1 MPDERDHEDV
11 LNQFWN
17 RLGAGEQPTVEAG
30 LTPEEMAVVH
40 LFHQAGTAPLPG
52 CSPEAA
58 WPRILARIEG
68 TNVAKQHPVTLPHT
82 PSISSPTMLPN
93 GHAVG
98 RPVPSRRIT
107 PARSAGRWAWGQW
120 GTAAL
125 LLLTLVTSVVVFGR
139 VRNAPPERSASL
151 PAVVTTPTPEAPLEI
166 LFSAMLPAEMV
177 PAEPGDRTFNAWHAT
192 LDPGARVPITGQIP
206 GPLITHVVVGELT
219 LRVDGPLEIYR
230 SGNGWSQV
238 ETVPPGTEVVLA
250 LGDTAVYAYET
261 PAEYANLGTSPVHVV
276 GGDLGVGV
284 VPGAPMPL
292 TFVDYGEKYP
302 LSALPPGPVQVTL
315 VRATLAPDGTVPA
328 PPSGS
333 LVLAVGATEGIS
345 IGENAD
351 GSLRNIQP
359 REITAYVLTL
369 TPAGSASRTLTT

>member
-1 MPDERDHEDV
+1 
-11 LNQFWN
+11 
-17 RLGAGEQPTVEAG
+17 
-30 LTPEEMAVVH
+30 
-40 LFHQAGTAPLPG
+40 
-52 CSPEAA
+52 
-58 WPRILARIEG
+58 
-68 TNVAKQHPVTLPHT
+68 
-82 PSISSPTMLPN
+82 
-93 GHAVG
+93 
-98 RPVPSRRIT
+98 
-107 PARSAGRWAWGQW
+107 
-120 GTAAL
+120 
-125 LLLTLVTSVVVFGR
+125 
-139 VRNAPPERSASL
+139 
-151 PAVVTTPTPEAPLEI
+151 LEI

-345 IGENAD
+345 IGENED